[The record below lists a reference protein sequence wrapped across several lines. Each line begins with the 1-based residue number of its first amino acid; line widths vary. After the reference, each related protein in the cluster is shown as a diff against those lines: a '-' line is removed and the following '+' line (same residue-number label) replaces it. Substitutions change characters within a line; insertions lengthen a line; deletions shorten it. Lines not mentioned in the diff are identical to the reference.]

1 MAYEKMVSHE
11 KAWHYANHFRKLE
24 LKKKDQEYKNQFI
37 DKRPNKWKNKM
48 NHNPYYTHI

>member
-24 LKKKDQEYKNQFI
+24 LKK
-37 DKRPNKWKNKM
+37 
-48 NHNPYYTHI
+48 YYNNV